1 MRFAYIAINPCYCTT
16 TGLLKIQQV
25 SIDYLRV
32 LSEITKILLKNK
44 SAKELDVL
52 PTVACEMK
60 WLTSLKNECR
70 RLSRSFILV

>member
-1 MRFAYIAINPCYCTT
+1 MRFPYVAINPCYCTT

-25 SIDYLRV
+25 SIDYLSV
-32 LSEITKILLKNK
+32 LSEILLKNK
-44 SAKELDVL
+44 SAEELDVL
-52 PTVACEMK
+52 PTVACVMK